1 MVKTTAKAMPKQQ
14 TNSQTDAVTEEGD
27 EAVSEQ
33 FADVAL

>member
-1 MVKTTAKAMPKQQ
+1 MVKTTVKAVPKQQ
-14 TNSQTDAVTEEGD
+14 TNSQTDAVTEVED